1 MDVNLIYLI
10 IAGLV
15 IGAIARLLMPGRDPI
30 GFFGTL
36 LVGVVGV
43 VIGGILWDTLL
54 PNNDNDGVAVF
65 AGVVVA
71 MILLWIY
78 RRVAGRRTRY
88 SR

>member
-15 IGAIARLLMPGRDPI
+15 IGAVARLLMPGRDPI

-36 LVGVVGV
+36 VVGV
-43 VIGGILWDTLL
+43 LGVILGGILWDTLL

-65 AGVVVA
+65 AGIVVA
-71 MILLWIY
+71 MVLLWVY
-78 RRVAGRRTRY
+78 RKVSARRTRY
-88 SR
+88 

>member
-15 IGAIARLLMPGRDPI
+15 IGAVARLLMPGRDPI

-36 LVGVVGV
+36 LVGVLGV
-43 VIGGILWDTLL
+43 ILGGILWDTLL

-65 AGVVVA
+65 AGIVVA
-71 MILLWIY
+71 MVLLWVY
-78 RRVAGRRTRY
+78 RKVSARRTRY
-88 SR
+88 

>member
-15 IGAIARLLMPGRDPI
+15 IGAIARLLMPGPDPI
-30 GFFGTL
+30 GFIGTL
-36 LVGVVGV
+36 LVGVLGV

-78 RRVAGRRTRY
+78 RRFAARRTRY

>member
-15 IGAIARLLMPGRDPI
+15 IGAIARLLMPGPDPI
-30 GFFGTL
+30 GFIGTL
-36 LVGVVGV
+36 LVGVLGV
-43 VIGGILWDTLL
+43 VIGGILWDQLL

>member
-36 LVGVVGV
+36 LVGVLGV

-65 AGVVVA
+65 AGVDVA

-78 RRVAGRRTRY
+78 RRVAGRRMRY

>member
-15 IGAIARLLMPGRDPI
+15 IGAIARLLMPGPDPI
-30 GFFGTL
+30 GFIGTL
-36 LVGVVGV
+36 LVGVLGV
-43 VIGGILWDTLL
+43 VIGGILWDWLL